1 MGIQESLVSTAINLA
16 TEIEADAI
24 LVLTESGGSYELLSN
39 QASGLKIIAAT
50 PNEETA
56 ERLESEF
63 EGKVIRLLV
72 RDRSRMDQ
80 VRHSV
85 WKGLREN
92 IFSPGEL
99 LVCLAGSM
107 GAPGGTDTISIY
119 RVSESEYTLAEIVES
134 DLAMKSVVEIA
145 TELGRGGG
153 KGEPVGTAFMVGD
166 TEKVMKLSHQLGI
179 NPYEGHESISI
190 LDQKNWEMIKRF
202 AFLDGAFILDKEG
215 YLIAAG
221 RYLDADVE
229 VDIPSGLGTRH
240 IAVASM
246 TAATHSKGVAVS
258 GEDGT
263 IRVFEDGEIVAKI
276 GPRSRIL
283 KEVLST

>member
-16 TEIEADAI
+16 SDIKADAI
-24 LVLTESGGSYELLSN
+24 LALTESGKSYELLSN
-39 QASGLKIIAAT
+39 QAGDLKVIAAT
-50 PNEETA
+50 PNEDIA
-56 ERLESEF
+56 ENLEKEY
-63 EGKVIRLLV
+63 GRKVIKLLV
-72 RDRSRMDQ
+72 RDRDRMDQ
-80 VRHSV
+80 IRHAV

-107 GAPGGTDTISIY
+107 GSPGGTDTISVY
-119 RVSESEYTLAEIVES
+119 EVSKSEYTLAEIVES

-145 TELGRGGG
+145 TELGRGRG
-153 KGEPVGTAFMVGD
+153 GEPLGTAFMIGD
-166 TEKVMKLSHQLGI
+166 SEKVLKLSHQLGV
-179 NPYEGHESISI
+179 NPYKGHESISA
-190 LDQKNWEMIKRF
+190 LDRRNWEMIKRF
-202 AFLDGAFILDKEG
+202 AFLDGAFILDRDG
-215 YLIAAG
+215 YLVAAG

-263 IRVFEDGEIVAKI
+263 IRVFEDGKILAKVD
-276 GPRSRIL
+276 PNSRIL
-283 KEVLST
+283 REFLGS